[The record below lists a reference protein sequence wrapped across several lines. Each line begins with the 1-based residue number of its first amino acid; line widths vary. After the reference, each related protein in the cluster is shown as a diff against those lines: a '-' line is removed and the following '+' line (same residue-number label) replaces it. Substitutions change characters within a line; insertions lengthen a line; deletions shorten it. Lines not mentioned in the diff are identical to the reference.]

1 MADNTQHY
9 LWGGI
14 EPASVAFF
22 GARVLFVLE
31 QKEWSDLRKTMRPV
45 LLPENLPM
53 AFDTVLETSK
63 HLVQVLGR
71 YAAKQEVIDLH
82 LAHQCY
88 HLQAASKVMYN
99 TALPALDNYPKK
111 HVVHDSFNLM
121 LDELARR
128 AFHPDVY
135 VQFNYTDSNE
145 DNDVWRENRDH
156 IHDNVLGALHPRLS
170 GAEKCPVDNGGK
182 GDLLQQLIDAHKEEH
197 PKMTDAKTEDHLG
210 ANLVELL
217 FAGYNTVV
225 NTMSTA
231 VYLLTTNPEKLKKAR
246 AEVDRVVGSKDTF
259 TFEDSNQLKYLDLV
273 MNETLRLYSPT
284 PAIGRT
290 LEQDTK
296 LGEIICPAGS
306 QVMMPMCAV
315 HRDPTYWENPDA
327 FIPERFEENFAR
339 CSWMPFSDGPRR
351 CLGQHY
357 ARLLFKVCLVQ
368 HLQHFNYETVPGH
381 RFKTFFNGFGSMV
394 FDDFTNSSALPVKIS
409 KRS

>member
-1 MADNTQHY
+1 
-9 LWGGI
+9 
-14 EPASVAFF
+14 
-22 GARVLFVLE
+22 
-31 QKEWSDLRKTMRPV
+31 
-45 LLPENLPM
+45 
-53 AFDTVLETSK
+53 
-63 HLVQVLGR
+63 
-71 YAAKQEVIDLH
+71 
-82 LAHQCY
+82 
-88 HLQAASKVMYN
+88 
-99 TALPALDNYPKK
+99 
-111 HVVHDSFNLM
+111 
-121 LDELARR
+121 
-128 AFHPDVY
+128 
-135 VQFNYTDSNE
+135 
-145 DNDVWRENRDH
+145 
-156 IHDNVLGALHPRLS
+156 
-170 GAEKCPVDNGGK
+170 
-182 GDLLQQLIDAHKEEH
+182 
-197 PKMTDAKTEDHLG
+197 LG

-231 VYLLTTNPEKLKKAR
+231 VYLLATNPEKLKKAR
-246 AEVDRVVGSKDTF
+246 AEVDKVCGSKDTF
-259 TFEDSNQLKYLDLV
+259 TFEDSNELKYLDLV

-315 HRDPTYWENPDA
+315 HRDPTYWENPDD

-357 ARLLFKVCLVQ
+357 ARLLFKVCLAQ
-368 HLQHFNYETVPGH
+368 HLRHFSFETVPGH

-394 FDDFTNSSALPVKIS
+394 FDDFTNSSALPLKIS